1 MSDKPQVPST
11 TTAGNGNSEG
21 SAKPGVYKFSV
32 DGRPYE
38 SEAPVLAGAQ
48 IKARAGVD
56 PSFLLYL
63 EAHGG
68 APDQQI
74 ADATSVD
81 LRDIKGREQFYSAPP
96 ATFGGECAA
105 AVADP
110 RLRAGSSR

>member
-1 MSDKPQVPST
+1 MSDKTQVQST
-11 TTAGNGNSEG
+11 TAAANGRGDG
-21 SAKPGVYKFSV
+21 SAKPEVFKYSV

-38 SEAPVLAGAQ
+38 SDTPVLTGAQ

-63 EAHGG
+63 ESHGG

-81 LRDIKGREQFYSAPP
+81 LREIKGREQFYSAPP
-96 ATFGGECAA
+96 ATFGGVCP
-105 AVADP
+105 AVAA
-110 RLRAGSSR
+110 RLSRRSRGVL

>member
-1 MSDKPQVPST
+1 MSDKTQAQST
-11 TTAGNGNSEG
+11 MTAANGKDNG
-21 SAKPGVYKFSV
+21 SAKPDVFKFSV

-38 SEAPVLAGAQ
+38 SETPVLTGAQ
-48 IKARAGVD
+48 IKARASVD

-74 ADATSVD
+74 TDGTSVD

-105 AVADP
+105 AAPDP
-110 RLRAGSSR
+110 CSRAGGVL